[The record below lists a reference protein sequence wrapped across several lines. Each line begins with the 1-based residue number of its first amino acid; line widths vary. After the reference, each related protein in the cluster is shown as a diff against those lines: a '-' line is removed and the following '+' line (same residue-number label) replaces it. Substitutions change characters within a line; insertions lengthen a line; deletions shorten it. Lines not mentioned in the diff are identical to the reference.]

1 MLVDIL
7 GYTPNMPTKI
17 GTLSLDIVRNIE
29 YQYDQE
35 VSSHP
40 VETGFEIQDNAVN
53 HPLKITMRAGV
64 SSHPVTWFY
73 VNGIGKSKF
82 NDAIAA
88 LEAIRDAK
96 MPVTILRPDRILND
110 MYLTSCRPVKDSD
123 SKSVRWIDLTFLHI
137 QKVTVQTTEVPENI
151 VDASVKESAGETAA
165 DGGAATQ
172 TDVGSISSTSTSA
185 GATDA
190 AESAADAAEAADN
203 RTLAAQAADY
213 ASESELGQ
221 KVGAA
226 WKSIMGGD

>member
-7 GYTPNMPTKI
+7 CYTPNMPTKI

-137 QKVTVQTTEVPENI
+137 QKVTVQTTEVPEDI
-151 VDASVKESAGETAA
+151 VDASIKESAGETAA

-172 TDVGSISSTSTSA
+172 TDVGSLSTASTST
-185 GATDA
+185 GAADA
-190 AESAADAAEAADN
+190 AESAAEATDN
-203 RTLAAQAADY
+203 RTWWAQASDY
-213 ASESELGQ
+213 VSESELGQ
-221 KVGAA
+221 KAGGV
-226 WKSIMGGD
+226 WKSVMGGN

>member
-172 TDVGSISSTSTSA
+172 TDVGSLSTASTPSG
-185 GATDA
+185 GADA
-190 AESAADAAEAADN
+190 AESAAEAAEAADN

>member
-172 TDVGSISSTSTSA
+172 TDVGSISSASTPS
-185 GATDA
+185 GAADA

>member
-110 MYLTSCRPVKDSD
+110 MYLTSCRPVKDSE

-172 TDVGSISSTSTSA
+172 TDVGSISSASTSG
-185 GATDA
+185 GADA
-190 AESAADAAEAADN
+190 AESAAEAAEAADN

>member
-151 VDASVKESAGETAA
+151 VDTSVKESAGETAA

-172 TDVGSISSTSTSA
+172 TDVGSLSTASTPSG
-185 GATDA
+185 GADA
-190 AESAADAAEAADN
+190 AESAAEAAEAADN

>member
-73 VNGIGKSKF
+73 VNGIGKSEF

-110 MYLTSCRPVKDSD
+110 MYLTSCRPVKDSE

-172 TDVGSISSTSTSA
+172 TDVGSLSTASTPSG
-185 GATDA
+185 GADA
-190 AESAADAAEAADN
+190 AESAAEAAEAADN

>member
-1 MLVDIL
+1 
-7 GYTPNMPTKI
+7 
-17 GTLSLDIVRNIE
+17 
-29 YQYDQE
+29 
-35 VSSHP
+35 
-40 VETGFEIQDNAVN
+40 
-53 HPLKITMRAGV
+53 
-64 SSHPVTWFY
+64 
-73 VNGIGKSKF
+73 
-82 NDAIAA
+82 
-88 LEAIRDAK
+88 
-96 MPVTILRPDRILND
+96 

-151 VDASVKESAGETAA
+151 VDTSVKESAGETAA

-172 TDVGSISSTSTSA
+172 TDVGSLSTASTPSG
-185 GATDA
+185 GADA

-203 RTLAAQAADY
+203 RTWWAQASDY

>member
-82 NDAIAA
+82 NDAIAV

-110 MYLTSCRPVKDSD
+110 MYLTSCRPVKDSE
-123 SKSVRWIDLTFLHI
+123 SKSVRWIDLTLLTLLLKSR
-137 QKVTVQTTEVPENI
+137 QGRLRQTAVRLRRRTLDLYPLLQRPLGQQMPPKVLPRLLTTEHWRLKLLI
-151 VDASVKESAGETAA
+151 
-165 DGGAATQ
+165 
-172 TDVGSISSTSTSA
+172 
-185 GATDA
+185 
-190 AESAADAAEAADN
+190 
-203 RTLAAQAADY
+203 TL
-213 ASESELGQ
+213 L
-221 KVGAA
+221 KHFR
-226 WKSIMGGD
+226 K

>member
-1 MLVDIL
+1 
-7 GYTPNMPTKI
+7 
-17 GTLSLDIVRNIE
+17 
-29 YQYDQE
+29 
-35 VSSHP
+35 
-40 VETGFEIQDNAVN
+40 
-53 HPLKITMRAGV
+53 MRAGV

-137 QKVTVQTTEVPENI
+137 QKVTVQTTEVPEDI

-172 TDVGSISSTSTSA
+172 TDVGSLSTASTSTPNGAA
-185 GATDA
+185 GA
-190 AESAADAAEAADN
+190 AESAAEAADN
-203 RTLAAQAADY
+203 RTWAAQAADY
-213 ASESELGQ
+213 IKQGIFS
-221 KVGAA
+221 
-226 WKSIMGGD
+226 

>member
-137 QKVTVQTTEVPENI
+137 QKVTVQTTEVPEDI
-151 VDASVKESAGETAA
+151 VDASIKESAGETAA

>member
-73 VNGIGKSKF
+73 VNGIGKSEF

-172 TDVGSISSTSTSA
+172 TDVGSLSTASTPSG
-185 GATDA
+185 GADA
-190 AESAADAAEAADN
+190 AESAAEAAEAADN

>member
-17 GTLSLDIVRNIE
+17 GTFSLDIVRNIE

-190 AESAADAAEAADN
+190 AESAAEAAEAADN

>member
-172 TDVGSISSTSTSA
+172 ADVGSISSTSTSA

-190 AESAADAAEAADN
+190 AESAAETAEAADN

>member
-172 TDVGSISSTSTSA
+172 TDVGSLSTASTSA

-203 RTLAAQAADY
+203 RTWWAQASDY

>member
-172 TDVGSISSTSTSA
+172 TDVGSISSASTSG
-185 GATDA
+185 GADA
-190 AESAADAAEAADN
+190 AESAAEAAEAADN

>member
-172 TDVGSISSTSTSA
+172 TDVGSLSTASTPSG
-185 GATDA
+185 GADA
-190 AESAADAAEAADN
+190 AESAAEAAEAADN

-221 KVGAA
+221 KAGGV
-226 WKSIMGGD
+226 WKSVMGGN